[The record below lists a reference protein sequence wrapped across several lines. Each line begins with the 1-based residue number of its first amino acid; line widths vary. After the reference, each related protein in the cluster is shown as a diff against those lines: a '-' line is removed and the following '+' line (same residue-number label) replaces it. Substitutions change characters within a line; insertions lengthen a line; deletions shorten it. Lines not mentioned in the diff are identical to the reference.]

1 MLRWPHTV
9 SQTPSTF
16 LKTLVNTY
24 TSSLGVPLYEK
35 VADATTAL
43 YAIVL
48 SSLKSSILMSM
59 RSPETPV
66 TSLLSIIA
74 FIISCEAGLPD
85 GRHVHPFQSSKYD
98 SSSGR

>member
-1 MLRWPHTV
+1 M
-9 SQTPSTF
+9 
-16 LKTLVNTY
+16 
-24 TSSLGVPLYEK
+24 YEK

-43 YAIVL
+43 YVIVL

-74 FIISCEAGLPD
+74 FSSPARGVARRSACPI
-85 GRHVHPFQSSKYD
+85 QS
-98 SSSGR
+98 